1 MRENTYID
9 FHDLPLLLTP
19 PQVAALLGI
28 PIDAAYDLI
37 CKQNL
42 PHTTLHGQAYV
53 RKDELICWLAGKEVI
68 Q

>member
-19 PQVAALLGI
+19 SQVAELLGI
-28 PIDAAYDLI
+28 PIDSAYDLI
-37 CKQNL
+37 RK
-42 PHTTLHGQAYV
+42 HGLSYTELDGQV
-53 RKDELICWLAGKEVI
+53 SIRKDELICWLAGKEVI